1 MYTAGQLTLLLVLQ
15 SCIIPHRRF
24 PRVSGGDFAVSGP
37 PALGYPY
44 WLAKWSRSVLHA
56 QMSRRQ
62 NWFVVT
68 GFCRQPK
75 LFCCRFRPTPSYVK
89 TDIACMQR
97 YLSLFCIYT
106 PYTIYQCELCWIFGG
121 RNPPTTSQMGSAG
134 GQKSF
139 GKTAGNVSCILSSLT
154 VSRLPEIWISDF
166 VLAACDVEGNFLVV
180 KVSDSRTFTIHS
192 GINYL

>member
-1 MYTAGQLTLLLVLQ
+1 
-15 SCIIPHRRF
+15 
-24 PRVSGGDFAVSGP
+24 
-37 PALGYPY
+37 
-44 WLAKWSRSVLHA
+44 
-56 QMSRRQ
+56 
-62 NWFVVT
+62 
-68 GFCRQPK
+68 
-75 LFCCRFRPTPSYVK
+75 
-89 TDIACMQR
+89 
-97 YLSLFCIYT
+97 
-106 PYTIYQCELCWIFGG
+106 
-121 RNPPTTSQMGSAG
+121 MGSAG